1 MTQADTAQ
9 AEAGQRTAGALTQIG
24 TEVSIN
30 LGSALAGLAI
40 PIVGSTLVV
49 AVRQLVMVIAVAPF
63 YRPRR
68 ASFAWRR
75 LYPAILLGID
85 LAIMNLAFYQSV
97 HLLGLGIAATIEFL
111 GPLTLA
117 LVLSRRLLDFVCV
130 AVAALGVLALTGID
144 GEINLWGVTLA
155 LIAAAAWAGYIL
167 LTRRVA
173 LTLPGL
179 EGLTVASAVS
189 FLIIAPLAVTTLDI
203 SQLSWP
209 VIALLVGIGV
219 LSSADPHRQ
228 FRRQRR
234 INNRREQ
241 IVQRGQPRALRAV
254 QDREILAVRVG
265 IADHQIEDHRIQQP
279 QHIHRRPHGKA
290 PHQRETIL
298 QRRAALAGIF
308 RLAGHTERLTEILL
322 VNPPHAAV
330 REQSPIVSRHQQK
343 GPAPDNP
350 SLDRGHIQPGRRRQP
365 HDERLVLR
373 RRRKVRHRRLQD
385 MSRRLTRHRQRNGAV
400 DQNHGHLRL
409 RTGQGK
415 PQPILPSQQRPDGQ
429 PVQNPYQLILVQC
442 HRLSGRSRC
451 WRLARRQKLQRPGDI
466 PAQPIQQR
474 EIVPPRHP
482 KRSGRGVALRFLGQQ
497 TAKERPALP
506 AGERFHALW

>member
-219 LSSADPHRQ
+219 LSSALPYSLDTYIL
-228 FRRQRR
+228 RR
-234 INNRREQ
+234 ITARLYAIITSCGPVVAAVFGWLVLNETLSIIQ
-241 IVQRGQPRALRAV
+241 ISA
-254 QDREILAVRVG
+254 
-265 IADHQIEDHRIQQP
+265 
-279 QHIHRRPHGKA
+279 
-290 PHQRETIL
+290 
-298 QRRAALAGIF
+298 
-308 RLAGHTERLTEILL
+308 ILL
-322 VNPPHAAV
+322 VCAAAATAIATQRDVPKTALEEASPH
-330 REQSPIVSRHQQK
+330 I
-343 GPAPDNP
+343 
-350 SLDRGHIQPGRRRQP
+350 I
-365 HDERLVLR
+365 
-373 RRRKVRHRRLQD
+373 
-385 MSRRLTRHRQRNGAV
+385 
-400 DQNHGHLRL
+400 
-409 RTGQGK
+409 
-415 PQPILPSQQRPDGQ
+415 
-429 PVQNPYQLILVQC
+429 
-442 HRLSGRSRC
+442 
-451 WRLARRQKLQRPGDI
+451 
-466 PAQPIQQR
+466 
-474 EIVPPRHP
+474 
-482 KRSGRGVALRFLGQQ
+482 
-497 TAKERPALP
+497 
-506 AGERFHALW
+506 